1 MTIIHLS
8 CDSSGNSDVEH
19 RRENEHKLFNRAVA
33 ARKALESTVARKDL
47 KGFSGEGWHPE
58 QAVSREQALQMF
70 TIWPAYAAFVENSR
84 GTIEPGKF
92 ADFTVLSR
100 DIMHIPEAEI
110 LNTTCAMTVING
122 EVEYDGGQTTPRG
135 SETQ

>member
-1 MTIIHLS
+1 
-8 CDSSGNSDVEH
+8 
-19 RRENEHKLFNRAVA
+19 
-33 ARKALESTVARKDL
+33 
-47 KGFSGEGWHPE
+47 
-58 QAVSREQALQMF
+58 MF